1 MALIDPELL
10 QIMCCPESHQK
21 LREAESELI
30 AQINQR
36 IASGAVKNRGG
47 EIVNEQLRGGLIRE
61 DGKFLYP
68 VREHP
73 VMLVNEA
80 LPLASSP

>member
-1 MALIDPELL
+1 MIMSALDPDLL
-10 QIMCCPESHQK
+10 KIMCCPESHQK
-21 LREAESELI
+21 LREADSTLI
-30 AQINQR
+30 ATLNQQ
-36 IASGAVKNRGG
+36 IASGTIKNRGG
-47 EIVNEQLRGGLIRE
+47 QVVTEQIAGGLIRE

-80 LPLASSP
+80 LPLS